1 MTPTM
6 PSRTTASYRT
16 LQRLTVAVRSQ
27 VDLRRVLETFA
38 ADAARLLD
46 LTLCAVARWDDTSDH
61 LQFEHAYQRG
71 GPSRSV
77 RGSRYR
83 PGLDPASAPFE
94 TLVLHERRPYLH
106 NGGSGSASLGVRL
119 LAGLE
124 DASLAVVPL
133 VADQRVVGLLAAAR
147 PPALPAWSE
156 EDVEFLRTAA
166 DILAMAM
173 QHGTMR
179 SHIRALSASAAGFN
193 AGGDQQILL
202 RRLTEAAIAATGSTM
217 GTVGLV
223 EGSELIFRD
232 LWRRGRWEPA
242 EMRFDQNRGLAGWCW
257 THRVPCVVNDA
268 TTDARIDPLVV
279 SSWGVRSALAVPLL
293 TLEGKAVGILE
304 LFNRVA
310 GADFG
315 EEEVSLASA
324 LSQHAAMALALRQL
338 RAAQADGKE
347 PPRAAKSGRAQKARG
362 AS

>member
-1 MTPTM
+1 
-6 PSRTTASYRT
+6 
-16 LQRLTVAVRSQ
+16 V
-27 VDLRRVLETFA
+27 
-38 ADAARLLD
+38 
-46 LTLCAVARWDDTSDH
+46 
-61 LQFEHAYQRG
+61 
-71 GPSRSV
+71 
-77 RGSRYR
+77 
-83 PGLDPASAPFE
+83 
-94 TLVLHERRPYLH
+94 
-106 NGGSGSASLGVRL
+106 SLGGRL

-156 EDVEFLRTAA
+156 EEVEFLRTAA
-166 DILAMAM
+166 DILATAM
-173 QHGTMR
+173 QHRTMR

-202 RRLTEAAIAATGSTM
+202 RRLAEAAIAVTGSNM

-223 EGSELIFRD
+223 EGSELIFRE

-242 EMRFDQNRGLAGWCW
+242 DMRFEQDRGLAGWCW
-257 THRVPCVVNDA
+257 TNRVPCVVRDA
-268 TTDARIDPLVV
+268 ATDVRIDPIVV

-293 TLEGKAVGILE
+293 TLEGKAIGILE

-310 GADFG
+310 GAAYG

-324 LSQHAAMALALRQL
+324 LSQHAAMALALREA
-338 RAAQADGKE
+338 RASKTG
-347 PPRAAKSGRAQKARG
+347 GRSLKARG

>member
-1 MTPTM
+1 
-6 PSRTTASYRT
+6 
-16 LQRLTVAVRSQ
+16 
-27 VDLRRVLETFA
+27 
-38 ADAARLLD
+38 
-46 LTLCAVARWDDTSDH
+46 VARWDDTGDH

-71 GPSRSV
+71 GPSRAV

-106 NGGSGSASLGVRL
+106 HGASGSVSLGGRL

-156 EDVEFLRTAA
+156 EEVEFLRTAA
-166 DILAMAM
+166 DILATAM
-173 QHGTMR
+173 QHRTMR

-202 RRLTEAAIAATGSTM
+202 RRLAEAAIAVTGSNM

-223 EGSELIFRD
+223 EGSELIFRE

-242 EMRFDQNRGLAGWCW
+242 DMRFEQDRGLAGWCW
-257 THRVPCVVNDA
+257 TNRVPCVVRDA
-268 TTDARIDPLVV
+268 ATDVRIDPIVV

-293 TLEGKAVGILE
+293 TLEGKAIGILE

-310 GADFG
+310 GAAYG

-324 LSQHAAMALALRQL
+324 LSQHAAMALALREA
-338 RAAQADGKE
+338 RASKTG
-347 PPRAAKSGRAQKARG
+347 GRSLKARG